1 MRQPVFVTDIA
12 NDPKWAKFKDLAL
25 AADLRACWS
34 APIPGH
40 DGEAVGAL
48 ALYFREPR
56 IPLEHERSL
65 IAQCVELCENALRRQ
80 QRVADRERPAS
91 IDELPGLSTR
101 AALHLA
107 LANIPPHR
115 SAPRRTVTS
124 DI

>member
-65 IAQCVELCENALRRQ
+65 IAQCVELCEIALRRHE
-80 QRVADRERPAS
+80 RVADRERRAS
-91 IDELPGLSTR
+91 IDALTGVPNS
-101 AALHLA
+101 AA
-107 LANIPPHR
+107 PHMPSR
-115 SAPRRTVTS
+115 QAAGRER
-124 DI
+124 DG

>member
-34 APIPGH
+34 DPIPGH

-56 IPLEHERSL
+56 IPLANERSL
-65 IAQCVELCENALRRQ
+65 IAQFAEPCEIARRGHE
-80 QRVADRERPAS
+80 RVAERGRRAS
-91 IDELPGLSTR
+91 IDALTGLP
-101 AALHLA
+101 HLA
-107 LANIPPHR
+107 HATMALAHL
-115 SAPRRTVTS
+115 PR
-124 DI
+124 DEPA